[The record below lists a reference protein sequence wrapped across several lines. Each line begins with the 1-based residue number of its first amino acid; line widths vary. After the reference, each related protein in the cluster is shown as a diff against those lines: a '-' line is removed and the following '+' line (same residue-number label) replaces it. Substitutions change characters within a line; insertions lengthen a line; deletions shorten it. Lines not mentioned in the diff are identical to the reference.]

1 MTHFPDLTPYAYAP
15 SPDPAFNV
23 GWLDASAPFPTGPT
37 PTAFHQKLLAYC
49 RPQYVVRRYRG
60 VQTCPFCAGPQTVVQ
75 VGSGG
80 EQITLGN
87 GEIRVIGTEVVY
99 AAPTLIYHY
108 VVDHDYLPP
117 QAFVEAVL
125 AGPGPGS
132 AEYQILLSMVEGK
145 FRRPALPPEVDRRL
159 RNRGGQAGEL
169 PAPEQLS
176 RLLDRAQAGDPLT
189 LDELAQVLRGYG
201 TRLEPETVSQLVANT
216 SLPHRRAAR
225 SLKSSLEDYEFGMII
240 ALDELVQIQQDGLL
254 DKLVA
259 PRMRESTAGRIIDD
273 LRKGR
278 WNLPAPLPAT
288 LRAYAAALAAAG
300 FK

>member
-1 MTHFPDLTPYAYAP
+1 MTHFPDLTPYEYAP
-15 SPDPAFNV
+15 DPDPAYNA
-23 GWLDASAPFPTGPT
+23 GWLDESVPFPTGPT

-49 RPQYVVRRYRG
+49 RPQYAVRHYRG
-60 VQTCPFCAGPQTVVQ
+60 VQTCPFCAGPEAVVQ
-75 VGSGG
+75 VGSGD

-87 GEIRVIGTEVVY
+87 GEIRVIGSDVVY

-108 VVDHDYLPP
+108 VVDHDYRPP

-132 AEYQILLSMVEGK
+132 AEHQILLRMVERK

-176 RLLDRAQAGDPLT
+176 RLLEDAQAGDPLT

-201 TRLEPETVSQLVANT
+201 ARLEPDTVSQLVANT

-225 SLKSSLEDYEFGMII
+225 ALKSSLEDYEFGMII

-259 PRMRESTAGRIIDD
+259 PRVRESTAGRIIDD
-273 LRKGR
+273 LRQGR
-278 WNLPAPLPAT
+278 WNLPAPLPVQ
-288 LRAYAAALAAAG
+288 LKAYATALAAAG

>member
-108 VVDHDYLPP
+108 VVDHGYRPP

-132 AEYQILLSMVEGK
+132 AEHQILVRIVEGK
-145 FRRPALPPEVDRRL
+145 FRKPL
-159 RNRGGQAGEL
+159 REGGQLVLLSLVMFTIAGSIFGAL
-169 PAPEQLS
+169 GISGLGDYWPVLLIVLGVLILLG
-176 RLLDRAQAGDPLT
+176 RLVKR
-189 LDELAQVLRGYG
+189 
-201 TRLEPETVSQLVANT
+201 
-216 SLPHRRAAR
+216 
-225 SLKSSLEDYEFGMII
+225 
-240 ALDELVQIQQDGLL
+240 
-254 DKLVA
+254 
-259 PRMRESTAGRIIDD
+259 
-273 LRKGR
+273 
-278 WNLPAPLPAT
+278 
-288 LRAYAAALAAAG
+288 
-300 FK
+300 